1 MSASTAAPLRSPQP
15 VSWERRPLRVVVG
28 RVASAVGLTLVLA
41 LALLMLLP
49 TVLGFHRYVLVSG
62 SMEPTIP
69 TGSVVYDKDVPVG
82 DLKVGDVITFVPPPE
97 YGVTSPVTHRIFEIG
112 AAPADAK
119 DKAAGGRSFRT
130 KGDANEDPDPWR
142 MVLNHP
148 TQDRVEQHLP
158 YVGYVYIWLSKRW
171 VQLLVIGLPALVIM
185 VIIGRALWRE
195 AGYAVVEER
204 EPNVGGKPVA
214 AGGPPPS

>member
-1 MSASTAAPLRSPQP
+1 MAGCAGQPDVRKRKDDIRVRLAGGVGAMSASTAAPLRSPQP

-69 TGSVVYDKDVPVG
+69 TGSVVYDKDIPVG
-82 DLKVGDVITFVPPPE
+82 DLKVGDVFTFVPPAE
-97 YGVTSPVTHRIFEIG
+97 YDITSPVTHRTFEIN

-119 DKAAGGRSFRT
+119 
-130 KGDANEDPDPWR
+130 
-142 MVLNHP
+142 
-148 TQDRVEQHLP
+148 
-158 YVGYVYIWLSKRW
+158 
-171 VQLLVIGLPALVIM
+171 
-185 VIIGRALWRE
+185 
-195 AGYAVVEER
+195 
-204 EPNVGGKPVA
+204 
-214 AGGPPPS
+214 

>member
-1 MSASTAAPLRSPQP
+1 
-15 VSWERRPLRVVVG
+15 
-28 RVASAVGLTLVLA
+28 VASAVGLTLVLA
-41 LALLMLLP
+41 LALALLMLLP
-49 TVLGFHRYVLVSG
+49 TLLGFHRYVLVSG
-62 SMEPTIP
+62 SMTPTIP
-69 TGSVVYDKDVPVG
+69 TGSVVYDKDIPVG
-82 DLKVGDVITFVPPPE
+82 DLKLGDVITFVPPPE

-112 AAPADAK
+112 AAPEDAK
-119 DKAAGGRSFRT
+119 DKAVAGRAFRT

-185 VIIGRALWRE
+185 IIVGRALWRE
-195 AGYAVVEER
+195 AGYAVLEER
-204 EPNVGGKPVA
+204 QPTEPGEPA
-214 AGGPPPS
+214 AADGPPPP